1 MMQRDRPTKTGTY
14 KTKTLGRPLWLTV
27 LGLKWFWEPGG
38 NHWLFMALS
47 LPFVGWLSLSQR
59 MWLAEWSPPTAQRHK
74 YMFGSKFPYLVDILP
89 LREGHLCPSSISR
102 HSESQS
108 ADSFLEEEGGTEEY
122 TCPDYCQGTKGQ
134 ATAAA
139 RTETETTGIYPQIK
153 WYLCHKRWR
162 I

>member
-1 MMQRDRPTKTGTY
+1 
-14 KTKTLGRPLWLTV
+14 
-27 LGLKWFWEPGG
+27 
-38 NHWLFMALS
+38 MALS

-74 YMFGSKFPYLVDILP
+74 YMFGSKFPYLVDILH

-122 TCPDYCQGTKGQ
+122 TCPDYCQGTKGR

-139 RTETETTGIYPQIK
+139 RTETVVLGRDHWDLPTNQVVPLSQAVEDTVTVSSGSR
-153 WYLCHKRWR
+153 WLVSLCLDWEWTPSLLCYCSW
-162 I
+162 